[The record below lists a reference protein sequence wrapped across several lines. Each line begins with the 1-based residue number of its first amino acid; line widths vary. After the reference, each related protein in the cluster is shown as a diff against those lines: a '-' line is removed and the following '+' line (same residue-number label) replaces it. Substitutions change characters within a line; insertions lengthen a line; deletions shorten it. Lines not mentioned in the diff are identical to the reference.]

1 MKILLNAEAFGFGP
15 SAGASVIFDI
25 LKNHFNDYTI
35 DYIGQGHTLDLQS
48 KLNYSQIFQYTSE
61 EQFKNIVKAY
71 DYFITALD
79 FEKAKFAKEVG
90 VTTIVYDT
98 LLWYWFDKSIIEYAD
113 YYISQDFY
121 GVKDILSTVC
131 NNKQNTYIIPPLIQK
146 KDITKKCEDFLLI
159 NFGGLENPYW
169 TVEVTSTYIKHI
181 LTAIL
186 PIVTTKFKKI
196 KIVCSQNHM
205 PYLHNFPVETASYAD
220 MQKMLQTASFVIATS
235 GLGNI
240 YEIANYQVS
249 SLFLPPVNDSQ
260 GQQLKILEQRG
271 LIDNQLDWSD
281 FQCDIDYFKPQQ
293 QVLEHIKLCINNFDS
308 DNFST
313 LFNQKITTSG
323 NLHLHT
329 LFDNFGFNGK
339 SELKKVLQ
347 TILGE
352 N

>member
-25 LKNHFNDYTI
+25 LKKNFHNYTI

-48 KLNYSQIFQYTSE
+48 KLPYSQIFEFTSE
-61 EQFKNIVKAY
+61 EQFKNIVKQY

-98 LLWYWFDKSIIEYAD
+98 LLWYWFDKSIIDYAD

-121 GVKDILSTVC
+121 GVKDILSSMGK
-131 NNKQNTYIIPPLIQK
+131 NNSYVIPPLIQK
-146 KDITKKCEDFLLI
+146 KDISQKCEDFLLI

-169 TVEVTSTYIKHI
+169 TVEVTSTYIKHV
-181 LTAIL
+181 LTTIL
-186 PIVTTKFKKI
+186 PVVSEKFKKI

-205 PYLHNFPVETASYAD
+205 PYLTQFPVETASYLE
-220 MQKMLQTASFVIATS
+220 MQNMLQTASYVIATS

-240 YEIANYQVS
+240 YEIANYQVP
-249 SLFLPPVNDSQ
+249 SLFLPAVNDSQ
-260 GQQLKILEQRG
+260 GQQLKILEQQG
-271 LIDNQLDWSD
+271 LIDNQLDWSE
-281 FQCDIDYFKPQQ
+281 FQCDIDYFKPQT
-293 QVLEHIKLCINNFDS
+293 QVLDNIKQSIVNFNHAKFYNAFVEKIN
-308 DNFST
+308 
-313 LFNQKITTSG
+313 QPG
-323 NLHLHT
+323 NLHLYT
-329 LFDNFGFNGK
+329 LFDSFGFNGK
-339 SELKKVLQ
+339 SELKQVLQ
-347 TILGE
+347 TILPQ